1 MKVPW
6 PSSVAKN
13 RCSRNKIFLKLPIL
27 SSTETYS
34 PLNKIGCV
42 NRQIPGD
49 VSKTNVLKDEK
60 NTKFL
65 VFSTLTKWPCLFV
78 NISKNLI
85 LRHYTLWA
93 LAIYIDCMKTKPFSY
108 SAVHHAFINCK
119 SLESTPANGVISQY
133 QNQRPSLNI
142 TALSR
147 APLLKCDHIVNK
159 GNCLKTCHPLRY
171 LLTFRKW
178 RP

>member
-1 MKVPW
+1 MHNYNVTTVARVHQAISRCCFAEDVTEMYKDLNHTCTAVVWLIRPLVW
-6 PSSVAKN
+6 WSSPGRRPSQKN

-60 NTKFL
+60 NTEFL
-65 VFSTLTKWPCLFV
+65 VFSTWTKWPCLFV
-78 NISKNLI
+78 KISKNLI

-93 LAIYIDCMKTKPFSY
+93 LAIYIVWK
-108 SAVHHAFINCK
+108 
-119 SLESTPANGVISQY
+119 
-133 QNQRPSLNI
+133 QNLF
-142 TALSR
+142 
-147 APLLKCDHIVNK
+147 
-159 GNCLKTCHPLRY
+159 
-171 LLTFRKW
+171 LTQQCTTHL
-178 RP
+178 

>member
-1 MKVPW
+1 MKFPW

-13 RCSRNKIFLKLPIL
+13 RCSRNKFFLKLPIL

-65 VFSTLTKWPCLFV
+65 VFSTWTKWPCLFV

-93 LAIYIDCMKTKPFSY
+93 LAIYIVWKQNLFLT
-108 SAVHHAFINCK
+108 VHHAFINCK
-119 SLESTPANGVISQY
+119 SLESTLVNRVISQY
-133 QNQRPSLNI
+133 HNQRPSLNI

-147 APLLKCDHIVNK
+147 APLLKCDHFVNK
-159 GNCLKTCHPLRY
+159 GNCLKMCHFSNRP
-171 LLTFRKW
+171 FRKW